1 MPHAVLSHSETYRQ
15 KGMPWIRAALF
26 FFFLM
31 PQSIAGYAC
40 AQEKPLRKAPV
51 GNPVHLFNSV
61 EFKGSLR
68 ALTKWNRIL
77 RKSQKQADGLNTCT
91 LSSCECP
98 PGASAWKALLQKA
111 VNMTGLKQLKFVNGY
126 INRWPYRLDMDVY
139 GVSDYW
145 ATPQEFLTLSGDCE
159 DYCITKYFVL
169 RELGYDTGNLRVVII
184 RDRIR
189 NITHAVLAVYLDNA
203 VYIMDNMSNAVFE
216 QEKYK
221 HYIPQYSFNERN
233 RWAHIPLRK
242 KFKLR
247 SARRKTSRNQ
257 NE

>member
-1 MPHAVLSHSETYRQ
+1 MPHAVSSHSETYRR
-15 KGMPWIRAALF
+15 KGMPWMHAVLF
-26 FFFLM
+26 FLFLM
-31 PQSIAGYAC
+31 QQFMAGHAC
-40 AQEKPLRKAPV
+40 AQERPLRKPSV
-51 GNPVHLFNSV
+51 RNPVRLFNSV

-77 RKSQKQADGLNTCT
+77 LKAQKQVHELNTCH
-91 LSSCECP
+91 LSSGECP
-98 PGASAWKALLQKA
+98 PGAAGWKALLQKA
-111 VNMTGLKQLKFVNGY
+111 VNMTGLDQLKFVNGY

-145 ATPQEFLTLSGDCE
+145 ATPQEFLSLSGDCE

-169 RELGYDTGNLRVVII
+169 KELGYDTGGLRVVII

-189 NITHAVLAVYLDNA
+189 NITHATLAVYLDNA
-203 VYIMDNMSNAVFE
+203 VYIMDNMSHAVFR

-242 KFKLR
+242 QIKLY
-247 SARRKTSRNQ
+247 
-257 NE
+257 